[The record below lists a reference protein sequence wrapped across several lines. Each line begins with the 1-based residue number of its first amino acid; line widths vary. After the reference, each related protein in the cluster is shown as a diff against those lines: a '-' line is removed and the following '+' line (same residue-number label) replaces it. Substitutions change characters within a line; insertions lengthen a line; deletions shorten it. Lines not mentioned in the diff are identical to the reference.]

1 MNRHARDV
9 VAVLERLGYEY
20 DRTNTKQ
27 IDYWTRDG
35 RPEVAVNPSVSEHH
49 ARQLIRRLE
58 RADGCAPATNKRHPD
73 AIRARQER
81 DRKAIAEQ
89 LARDRA
95 ERDALLAARDQQL
108 AGHAATLTNRQVR
121 DIEARIV
128 EREQQLR
135 DLERLMAAPALN
147 NDARHR
153 AG

>member
-9 VAVLERLGYEY
+9 VAVLERLGYTY

-27 IDYWTRDG
+27 TDYWIRDG
-35 RPEVAVNPSVSEHH
+35 HEVALNPTVSEHH

-58 RADGCAPATNKRHPD
+58 RDNGCAAPTNKRHPD
-73 AIRARQER
+73 AIRARQDKQR
-81 DRKAIAEQ
+81 QALREQ

-95 ERDALLAARDQQL
+95 ERDAALAARDRQL
-108 AGHAATLTNRQVR
+108 AGAAASMTNREIR
-121 DIEARIV
+121 AIEARIE

-135 DLERLMAAPALN
+135 DLERLMAAPSLN
-147 NDARHR
+147 NEARHR

>member
-1 MNRHARDV
+1 LNRNARDV

-27 IDYWTRDG
+27 TDYWIRGTD
-35 RPEVAVNPSVSEHH
+35 EVALNPSISEHH

-58 RADGCAPATNKRHPD
+58 RADGVCAPTNKRNPD
-73 AIRARQER
+73 AIRARQEKQR
-81 DRKAIAEQ
+81 NALREQ

-95 ERDALLAARDQQL
+95 ERDVALAERDRYLGGLAREM
-108 AGHAATLTNRQVR
+108 TNKEIRA
-121 DIEARIV
+121 IEARIT
-128 EREQQLR
+128 EREHELR
-135 DLERLMAAPALN
+135 DLERLMAAPSLN

>member
-1 MNRHARDV
+1 MNRYARDV

-27 IDYWTRDG
+27 IDYWARGTD
-35 RPEVAVNPSVSEHH
+35 EIALSPSISEHH

-58 RADGCAPATNKRHPD
+58 RAAGCAPPTNKRHPD
-73 AIRARQER
+73 AIRARQEKQ
-81 DRKAIAEQ
+81 RKALAEQ
-89 LARDRA
+89 LARDRDARARALANRGRQLGGLAA
-95 ERDALLAARDQQL
+95 ER
-108 AGHAATLTNRQVR
+108 TNKQIRA
-121 DIEARIV
+121 IERRIR

-135 DLERLMAAPALN
+135 DLERLMAAPPLN